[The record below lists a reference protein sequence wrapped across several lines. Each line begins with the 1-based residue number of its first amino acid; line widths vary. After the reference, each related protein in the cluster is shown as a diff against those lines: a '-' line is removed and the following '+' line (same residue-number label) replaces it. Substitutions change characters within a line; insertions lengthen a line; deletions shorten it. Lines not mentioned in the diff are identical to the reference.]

1 MKASVFRQH
10 GGPEVLKYEDVPEP
24 KPGPREAV
32 IQVKASS
39 CNYNDLWA
47 RQGLPGMKF
56 DLPHISGSDAAGV
69 ITEIGSEVASLKVGQ
84 EVVVHPSISCRICEA
99 CARGQEYF
107 CRQFKIWG
115 FQTGPLDGGHA
126 EYARI
131 PEANAIPKPSRLSWE
146 EAASIPLVLLT
157 AWHMLVTRARLLPG
171 EDVLVWGAGSGIG
184 SVAIQIAKIIGARV
198 IAVAGTDAK
207 CEKAK
212 ALGAD
217 HAINHSSQDVAAEV
231 RRLTNKKGVD
241 VVFEHVGQATW
252 ERSIAALNWGGRLV
266 ICGNTTGFEAKT
278 DLRFLFNKQLSLLG
292 SHQGSK
298 AELLE
303 AMRLV
308 EAGRIKPVVD
318 RVLPL
323 KNAAEAQRL
332 MESRAQF
339 GKLVLVP

>member
-1 MKASVFRQH
+1 
-10 GGPEVLKYEDVPEP
+10 
-24 KPGPREAV
+24 
-32 IQVKASS
+32 
-39 CNYNDLWA
+39 
-47 RQGLPGMKF
+47 MKF

-69 ITEIGSEVASLKVGQ
+69 VTEVGSEVTSVKVGQ
-84 EVVVHPSISCRICEA
+84 EVVVHPSMSCRICEA
-99 CARGQEYF
+99 CTRGQEYF

-131 PEANAIPKPSRLSWE
+131 PEANAIPKPARLSWE

-157 AWHMLVTRARLLPG
+157 AWHMLVTRARLGPG
-171 EDVLVWGAGSGIG
+171 EDVLIWGAGSGVG
-184 SVAIQIAKIIGARV
+184 SVAIQIAKTIGARV

-207 CEKAK
+207 CEKART
-212 ALGAD
+212 LGAD
-217 HAINHSSQDVAAEV
+217 HAVNHASQDVVAEV
-231 RRLTNKKGVD
+231 RKITNRKGVE

-252 ERSIAALNWGGRLV
+252 ERSLAAMAWGGRLV

-303 AMRLV
+303 GLRLV
-308 EAGRIKPVVD
+308 EAGRIRPVVH

-323 KNAAEAQRL
+323 KDAAEAQRL
-332 MESRAQF
+332 MEGRAQF

>member
-1 MKASVFRQH
+1 MKASVFHEH
-10 GGPEVLKYEDVPEP
+10 GGPDVLRYEDVPEP
-24 KPGPREAV
+24 TPGPRDVV
-32 IQVKASS
+32 IQVKASG

-47 RQGLPGMKF
+47 RQGLAGMKF

-69 ITEIGSEVASLKVGQ
+69 VTQVGSEVTSVKVGQ
-84 EVVVHPSISCRICEA
+84 AVVVHPAISCRICEA
-99 CARGQEYF
+99 CTRGQEYF
-107 CRQFKIWG
+107 CRHFKIWG
-115 FQTGPLDGGHA
+115 FQTGPLDGSHA

-131 PEANAIPKPSRLSWE
+131 PEANAIPKPANLSWE

-171 EDVLVWGAGSGIG
+171 DDVLVWGAGSGVG
-184 SVAIQIAKIIGARV
+184 SVAIQIGKLIGARV

-207 CEKAK
+207 CEKAR

-217 HAINHSSQDVAAEV
+217 HVINHRSQDVLAEV
-231 RRLTNKKGVD
+231 RKFTNKKGVE

-252 ERSIAALNWGGRLV
+252 ERSVAALAWGGRLV
-266 ICGNTTGFEAKT
+266 ICGNTTGFDART

-298 AELLE
+298 AELLDGL
-303 AMRLV
+303 RLV
-308 EAGRIKPVVD
+308 EAGRIRPVVD

-323 KNAAEAQRL
+323 QDAAEAQRL
-332 MESRAQF
+332 MEGRAQF

>member
-1 MKASVFRQH
+1 MKASVFHQH
-10 GGPEVLKYEDVPEP
+10 GGPEVLRYEDVPEP
-24 KPGPREAV
+24 RPGPREVV
-32 IQVKASS
+32 IRVKASG

-69 ITEIGSEVASLKVGQ
+69 VTEVGSEVASIKVGQ
-84 EVVVHPSISCRICEA
+84 EIIVHPSISCRICEP
-99 CARGQEYF
+99 CTRGQEYF

-115 FQTGPLDGGHA
+115 FQTGPLDGAHA

-131 PEANAIPKPSRLSWE
+131 PEANAIPKPRNLSWE
-146 EAASIPLVLLT
+146 EAAAIPLVLLT
-157 AWHMLVTRARLLPG
+157 AWHMLVARARLLAG
-171 EDVLVWGAGSGIG
+171 EDVLIWGAGSGIG

-198 IAVAGTDAK
+198 IAVAGSDAK
-207 CEKAK
+207 LEKAR

-217 HAINHSSQDVAAEV
+217 HMINHASQDVVAEV
-231 RRLTNKKGVD
+231 RKITNRKGVE

-252 ERSIAALNWGGRLV
+252 ERSITVMGWGGRLV
-266 ICGNTTGFEAKT
+266 ICGNTTGFDAKT

-303 AMRLV
+303 GLRLV
-308 EAGRIKPVVD
+308 EAGRIRPVLD
-318 RVLPL
+318 RVFPL
-323 KNAAEAQRL
+323 KDASEAQRL
-332 MESRAQF
+332 MESRAHF